1 MEIKIREIFK
11 NSVKHIVNSYREVN
25 SLIENYCKENNTS
38 IIGTEEISD
47 CTWYFFE
54 NGTEIKVIE

>member
-1 MEIKIREIFK
+1 MEIKIKEIFK
-11 NSVKHIVNSYREVN
+11 NSVKHTVNSYREVN

-54 NGTEIKVIE
+54 NGTEIKVTE

>member
-11 NSVKHIVNSYREVN
+11 NSVKHTVNSYREVN

-54 NGTEIKVIE
+54 NGTEIKITE

>member
-11 NSVKHIVNSYREVN
+11 DSIKHTVNSYREVN

-54 NGTEIKVIE
+54 NGTEIKVTE

>member
-11 NSVKHIVNSYREVN
+11 NSVKHTVNSYREVN

-38 IIGTEEISD
+38 IVGTEEISD

-54 NGTEIKVIE
+54 NGTEIKITE